1 MRPYLILLLAF
12 FLPVLLCV
20 GSVRAAH
27 EIHLKDGSVI
37 KTEVIDRSGGHVS
50 YEQYGGMI
58 TIDIGDIAE
67 IRYNVDGSP
76 AGGSRDRAV
85 DEPPDTTPAA
95 GRDLAIQLAVT
106 LPAQSP
112 LERASHAV
120 VSITTEAGSG
130 SGFFVNDQ
138 GLIVTNR
145 HVVRGSEQNN
155 RQVEDKLGE
164 AETQLKRWQAS
175 LQQDEERLAA
185 YERKL
190 EQDRRLLQRRIDE
203 FGSRLDP
210 QWRKDVEQSL
220 RERVKTL
227 QTWRREHQT
236 RKEEYQGK
244 NREFRRQRDGWRNA
258 NEQLAR
264 QSRFPVTLADG
275 TEQSALLYRVSDT
288 NDLALLK
295 LNGFVTPYLRPASA
309 DQVAYGRAVYAIG
322 SPLQL
327 NNSITA
333 GVISGLRDGYIQTD
347 AQIYPGNSGGPLVNE
362 QGEVLGVNTMKLI
375 TEKFEGLGFAIRF
388 SQVEAEFADYFTR

>member
-1 MRPYLILLLAF
+1 MRLLRRLLPAFLLA
-12 FLPVLLCV
+12 LLCA
-20 GSVRAAH
+20 GSAWSAH
-27 EIHLKDGSVI
+27 EIHLKNGSVI
-37 KTEVIDRSGGHVS
+37 KTEVIDRSGGQIS
-50 YEQYGGMI
+50 YEQFGGMI
-58 TIDIGDIAE
+58 TIDIGDVAE
-67 IRYNVDGSP
+67 IRYDVDGP
-76 AGGSRDRAV
+76 PIGGSRSSAADAA
-85 DEPPDTTPAA
+85 PPGAPAA
-95 GRDLAIQLAVT
+95 GKDLAADLAAA

-120 VSITTEAGSG
+120 VSIKTEAGSG
-130 SGFFVNDQ
+130 SGFFVSDR

-155 RQVEDKLGE
+155 RQVEDRLGE
-164 AETQLKRWQAS
+164 AESRLKRWRAS
-175 LQQDEERLAA
+175 LQQDEKQLDT
-185 YERKL
+185 YQRKL

-203 FGSRLDP
+203 YGRRLDQ
-210 QWRKDVEQSL
+210 QWRRDAEQSL
-220 RERVKTL
+220 RERAKTL
-227 QTWRREHQT
+227 QTWRREHQA
-236 RKEEYQGK
+236 RKQEYHEK

-264 QSRFPVTLADG
+264 QSRFPVILADG
-275 TEQSALLYRVSDT
+275 TERSALLYRVSDT
-288 NDLALLK
+288 YDLALLK
-295 LNGFVTPYLRPASA
+295 LNGFVTPYLRPAPA
-309 DQVAYGRAVYAIG
+309 DQIAYGRTVYAIG

-388 SQVEAEFADYFTR
+388 SEVEAEFTDYFAR

>member
-1 MRPYLILLLAF
+1 
-12 FLPVLLCV
+12 
-20 GSVRAAH
+20 
-27 EIHLKDGSVI
+27 
-37 KTEVIDRSGGHVS
+37 
-50 YEQYGGMI
+50 MI
-58 TIDIGDIAE
+58 TVDIDDVAE
-67 IRYNVDGSP
+67 VRYNVDGPPTTGGRQP
-76 AGGSRDRAV
+76 AEV
-85 DEPPDTTPAA
+85 DAALPAPQVAGKDLAA
-95 GRDLAIQLAVT
+95 GLAAA

-112 LERASHAV
+112 LERANHAV
-120 VSITTEAGSG
+120 VSIKTEAGSG
-130 SGFFVNDQ
+130 SGFFANDQ

-164 AETQLKRWQAS
+164 TETQLKRWHDS
-175 LQQDEERLAA
+175 LQQDEERLSA

-210 QWRKDVEQSL
+210 QWRRDAEQSL
-220 RERVKTL
+220 RERAKTL
-227 QTWRREHQT
+227 QTWRREHQA
-236 RKEEYQGK
+236 RKDEYQGQD
-244 NREFRRQRDGWRNA
+244 REFRRQRDGWRNS

-264 QSRFPVTLADG
+264 QSRFTVILADG

-288 NDLALLK
+288 YDLALLK
-295 LNGFVTPYLRPASA
+295 LNGFVTPYLRPAPA
-309 DQVAYGRAVYAIG
+309 DQIAYGRAVYAIG

-327 NNSITA
+327 NNSVTA
-333 GVISGLRDGYIQTD
+333 GIISGLRDGYIQTD

-388 SQVEAEFADYFTR
+388 SQVEAEFKDFFTR

>member
-1 MRPYLILLLAF
+1 MRPYRIVLSALLL
-12 FLPVLLCV
+12 LSLLCT
-20 GSVRAAH
+20 GSAWGGH
-27 EIHLKDGSVI
+27 EIHLKNGSVI
-37 KTEVIDRSGGHVS
+37 STEVIDRSGGQVS

-67 IRYNVDGSP
+67 IKYNVDGPP
-76 AGGSRDRAV
+76 AGPRRDRAADV
-85 DEPPDTTPAA
+85 PPAGAPAA
-95 GRDLAIQLAVT
+95 GKDLAAQLAAT

-138 GLIVTNR
+138 GLIITNR

-155 RQVEDKLGE
+155 RQVEDKLGD
-164 AETQLKRWQAS
+164 AESKLKRWQAS

-185 YERKL
+185 YEKKL
-190 EQDRRLLQRRIDE
+190 EQDRRLLQQRIDE
-203 FGSRLDP
+203 FGSRLNP

-220 RERVKTL
+220 RERAKTL
-227 QTWRREHQT
+227 QTWRREHQA

-244 NREFRRQRDGWRNA
+244 SREFRRQRDGWRNA

-275 TEQSALLYRVSDT
+275 SEQSALLYRVSDT
-288 NDLALLK
+288 YDLALLK
-295 LNGFVTPYLRPASA
+295 LNGFVTPYLRPAPT
-309 DQVAYGRAVYAIG
+309 DQIAYGRAVYAIG

-347 AQIYPGNSGGPLVNE
+347 AQIYPGNSGGPLVND

-388 SQVEAEFADYFTR
+388 SQAEAEFADYFAR

>member
-1 MRPYLILLLAF
+1 MRLFRL
-12 FLPVLLCV
+12 FLPIFPLVLLCAGGV
-20 GSVRAAH
+20 WGAH
-27 EIHLKDGSVI
+27 EIHLKNGAVI
-37 KTEVIDRSGGHVS
+37 TTEVIDRSGGQVS
-50 YEQYGGMI
+50 YEQFGGMI
-58 TIDIGDIAE
+58 TIDIGDVAE
-67 IRYNVDGSP
+67 IRYDVDGPP
-76 AGGSRDRAV
+76 AGGSRAPADA
-85 DEPPDTTPAA
+85 PPAGPPPAGKDLAA
-95 GRDLAIQLAVT
+95 GLAAA

-112 LERASHAV
+112 LERANHAV

-164 AETQLKRWQAS
+164 AESRLKRWRAS
-175 LQQDEERLAA
+175 LQQDEERLSA

-190 EQDRRLLQRRIDE
+190 EQDRRLVQRRIDE
-203 FGSRLDP
+203 LGSRLDP
-210 QWRKDVEQSL
+210 QWRREAEQSL
-220 RERVKTL
+220 RERAKTL
-227 QTWRREHQT
+227 QTWRREHLA
-236 RKEEYQGK
+236 RKKEYQEK
-244 NREFRRQRDGWRNA
+244 NREFRRQRDGWRTA

-275 TEQSALLYRVSDT
+275 SERSALLYRVSDT
-288 NDLALLK
+288 FDLALLK
-295 LNGFVTPYLRPASA
+295 LNGFVTPYLRPAPA
-309 DQVAYGRAVYAIG
+309 DQIAYGRTVYAIG

-327 NNSITA
+327 NNSVTA

-388 SQVEAEFADYFTR
+388 SQVEAEFKDYFAR